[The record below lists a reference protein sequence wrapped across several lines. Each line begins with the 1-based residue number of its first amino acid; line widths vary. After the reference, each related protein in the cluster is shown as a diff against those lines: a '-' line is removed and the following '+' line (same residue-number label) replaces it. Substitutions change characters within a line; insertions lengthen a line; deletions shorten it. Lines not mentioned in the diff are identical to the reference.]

1 MSVLTETQIC
11 IKTIDSYRLNHV
23 QAPPPAALAD
33 EALELFNKVSDTWRT
48 AIDLENG
55 YFFILTIKEDK
66 KQFTFI
72 YESKGYS
79 LKVLLHE

>member
-1 MSVLTETQIC
+1 M
-11 IKTIDSYRLNHV
+11 DSYRLNHV

-33 EALELFNKVSDTWRT
+33 EALELFNKVSDTWYT

-55 YFFILTIKEDK
+55 YFFILTIKEYE

-72 YESKGYS
+72 YESKEYAF
-79 LKVLLHE
+79 KVLLHE